1 MTLLIGTSGWTYDC
15 WKGAFYPEKLAK
27 TKWLPHYCTLF
38 NTVEVNATFYRTI
51 KDSTYEKWRETTPE
65 GFTWAVKAS
74 RYITHVK
81 RLKTPEETVPRF
93 LESASILNEKLG
105 PILLQL
111 PPTLAY
117 EKEVA
122 RDFFQ
127 FLPKG
132 FRFTLETRHDSWLDD
147 GLFAL
152 LEVHNIAWCV
162 SDTAGKHA
170 CVEAATAD
178 FVYLRL
184 HGSQEIYMS
193 SYTDEELEHWAELV
207 AGWNRDAYIYFDNTM
222 TDAAAR
228 NALRLKELM
237 GVDD

>member
-1 MTLLIGTSGWTYDC
+1 MGLLIGTSGWTYDS

-27 TKWLPHYCTLF
+27 AKWLPYYCTLF
-38 NTVEVNATFYRTI
+38 NTVEVNATFYRTL
-51 KDSTYEKWRETTPE
+51 KGSTYEKWRETTPE

-93 LESASILNEKLG
+93 LESASILGEKLG

-117 EKEVA
+117 EKEIA

-127 FLPKG
+127 FLPKE

-152 LEVHNIAWCV
+152 LEEHNIAWCV

-184 HGSQEIYMS
+184 HGSQEIYKS

-207 AGWNRDAYIYFDNTM
+207 TGWSRDAYIYFDNTM